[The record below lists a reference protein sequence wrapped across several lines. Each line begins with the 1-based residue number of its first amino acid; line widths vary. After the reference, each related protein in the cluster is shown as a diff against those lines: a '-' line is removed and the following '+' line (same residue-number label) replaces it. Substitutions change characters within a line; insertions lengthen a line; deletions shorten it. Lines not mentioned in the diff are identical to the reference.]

1 MAKQAN
7 SPGECRSVVFFFRHI
22 EAILVASVTP
32 QLHID
37 VFSLDGK
44 MLSTTLGSFFFG
56 SRKPEMKNVT
66 FILTGLICRPLYGVR
81 IQHLEPH
88 FCLLFLGTITSIT

>member
-1 MAKQAN
+1 
-7 SPGECRSVVFFFRHI
+7 
-22 EAILVASVTP
+22 
-32 QLHID
+32 
-37 VFSLDGK
+37 
-44 MLSTTLGSFFFG
+44 
-56 SRKPEMKNVT
+56 MKNVT